1 MKHKIIREPK
11 GYKTITE
18 MFERSAKEYSNRV
31 MSKIKRGGVWRE
43 YTFGEVLGYVRKMA
57 EYLKE
62 KGIKK
67 GDFVALVSENRPEWG
82 WGYLAIQ
89 WAGGTVIPLDAR
101 LTDVE
106 RRFLMDFAGVKGVIC
121 SRDYLMEME
130 EAKKELK
137 FDFILSMEDLD
148 KIFEKYKGI
157 DRVELNEEDLAEI
170 LFTSGTTGS
179 PKGVMLTHKNIMS
192 DLEGLYQIID
202 VNENDV
208 FFSILPLHHVYECTG
223 GFLAPIYV
231 GASVAYASSLRPNVM
246 LEEMREIRPTVWL
259 TVPLILE
266 KIYQKILKTLNEQK
280 GVKKVLI
287 NLMKTFAKGRLSKR
301 IKASLG
307 LDRVRYV
314 ISGGAALPEWVSKG
328 LEDLGFPILQGY
340 GLSETSPILT
350 LNPPHSPR
358 NKSVGLPIPGVEI
371 RLFEVNER
379 GEGEIAAK
387 GPMVMKGY
395 YKNEKATKEVFYD
408 GWFLTGDIGYFD
420 EDGYLYITGRKKAV
434 IVTKG
439 GKNIYPEEI
448 ENKLTESP
456 YIEEVLVFGAINPET
471 GEEEVQ
477 ALVYPNLDEVRSVA
491 HKMGRVPDDDFIYEL
506 ISKEIERL
514 SKDLAPYKRIKRFA
528 LRYEEFPKTT
538 TRKIKRHLFEGV
550 FIKVGEKVKTDL

>member
-1 MKHKIIREPK
+1 
-11 GYKTITE
+11 
-18 MFERSAKEYSNRV
+18 
-31 MSKIKRGGVWRE
+31 
-43 YTFGEVLGYVRKMA
+43 
-57 EYLKE
+57 
-62 KGIKK
+62 
-67 GDFVALVSENRPEWG
+67 
-82 WGYLAIQ
+82 
-89 WAGGTVIPLDAR
+89 
-101 LTDVE
+101 
-106 RRFLMDFAGVKGVIC
+106 
-121 SRDYLMEME
+121 
-130 EAKKELK
+130 
-137 FDFILSMEDLD
+137 
-148 KIFEKYKGI
+148 
-157 DRVELNEEDLAEI
+157 
-170 LFTSGTTGS
+170 
-179 PKGVMLTHKNIMS
+179 
-192 DLEGLYQIID
+192 
-202 VNENDV
+202 
-208 FFSILPLHHVYECTG
+208 
-223 GFLAPIYV
+223 
-231 GASVAYASSLRPNVM
+231 M

-259 TVPLILE
+259 TVPLVLE

-314 ISGGAALPEWVSKG
+314 VSGGAALPEWVSKG

-456 YIEEVLVFGAINPET
+456 YIEEVLIFGAINSET

-477 ALVYPNLDEVRSVA
+477 ALVYPNLDEVRSIA
-491 HKMGRVPDDDFIYEL
+491 HKMGKVPDDDFIYEL

-514 SKDLAPYKRIKRFA
+514 SKDMAPYKRIKRFA

>member
-1 MKHKIIREPK
+1 
-11 GYKTITE
+11 
-18 MFERSAKEYSNRV
+18 MFERSAKEYSSRV

-43 YTFGEVLGYVRKMA
+43 YTFVEVLGYVRKMA

-130 EAKKELK
+130 EAKKDLK
-137 FDFILSMEDLD
+137 FDFILSMEDLAR
-148 KIFEKYKGI
+148 IFEKYEGI

-202 VNENDV
+202 VDENDV

-259 TVPLILE
+259 TVPLVLE

-287 NLMKTFAKGRLSKR
+287 NLMKTFAKERLSKR
-301 IKASLG
+301 IKESLG

-314 ISGGAALPEWVSKG
+314 VSGGAALPEWVSKG

-477 ALVYPNLDEVRSVA
+477 ALVYPNLDEVRELA
-491 HKMGRVPDDDFIYEL
+491 HKMGKVPDDDFIYEL

>member
-1 MKHKIIREPK
+1 MKHRIIREPK

-18 MFERSAKEYSNRV
+18 MFERSAKDYSNRV

-62 KGIKK
+62 NGIKK

-148 KIFEKYKGI
+148 KIFEKYEGI

-202 VNENDV
+202 VDENDV

-246 LEEMREIRPTVWL
+246 LEEMREIKPTVWL
-259 TVPLILE
+259 TVPLVLE
-266 KIYQKILKTLNEQK
+266 KIYRKILKTLNEQK

-287 NLMKTFAKGRLSKR
+287 NLMKTFAKERLSKR

-314 ISGGAALPEWVSKG
+314 VSGGAALPEWVSKG

-477 ALVYPNLDEVRSVA
+477 ALVYPNLDEVRELA
-491 HKMGRVPDDDFIYEL
+491 HKMGKVPDDDFIYEL

>member
-1 MKHKIIREPK
+1 MKHRIIREPK

-43 YTFGEVLGYVRKMA
+43 YTFGEVLGYVRKIA

-62 KGIKK
+62 NGIKK

-148 KIFEKYKGI
+148 KIFEKYEGI
-157 DRVELNEEDLAEI
+157 DRVEVDSEDLAEI

-202 VNENDV
+202 VDENDV

-259 TVPLILE
+259 TVPLVLE

-287 NLMKTFAKGRLSKR
+287 NLMRTFAKERLSKR

-314 ISGGAALPEWVSKG
+314 VSGGAALPEWVSKG

-477 ALVYPNLDEVRSVA
+477 ALVYPNLDEVRSIA
-491 HKMGRVPDDDFIYEL
+491 HKMGKVPDDDFIYEL

>member
-1 MKHKIIREPK
+1 
-11 GYKTITE
+11 

-62 KGIKK
+62 KGIKR
-67 GDFVALVSENRPEWG
+67 GDFVALVSENRPDWG

-148 KIFEKYKGI
+148 KIFEKYEGI

-179 PKGVMLTHKNIMS
+179 PKGVMLTHKNILS

-208 FFSILPLHHVYECTG
+208 FFAILPLHHVYECTG

-259 TVPLILE
+259 TVPLVLE

-287 NLMKTFAKGRLSKR
+287 NLMETFAKERLSKR

-456 YIEEVLVFGAINPET
+456 YIEEVLVFGAINSET

-477 ALVYPNLDEVRSVA
+477 ALVYPNLDEVRSIA
-491 HKMGRVPDDDFIYEL
+491 HKMGKVPDDDFIYEL

>member
-1 MKHKIIREPK
+1 MKHRIIREPK

-18 MFERSAKEYSNRV
+18 MFERSAKEYPNRV

-43 YTFGEVLGYVRKMA
+43 YTFGEVLGYVRKIA

-148 KIFEKYKGI
+148 KIFEKYEGI

-202 VNENDV
+202 VDENDV

-259 TVPLILE
+259 TVPLVLE
-266 KIYQKILKTLNEQK
+266 KIYRKILKTLNEQK

-287 NLMKTFAKGRLSKR
+287 NLMKTFAKERLSKR

-314 ISGGAALPEWVSKG
+314 VSGGAALPEWVSKG

-477 ALVYPNLDEVRSVA
+477 ALVYPNLDEVRELA
-491 HKMGRVPDDDFIYEL
+491 HKMGKVPDDDFIYEL

>member
-1 MKHKIIREPK
+1 MKHRIIRQPK

-18 MFERSAKEYSNRV
+18 TFERSAKEHSNRV
-31 MSKIKRGGVWRE
+31 MSKIKRRGVWRE

-148 KIFEKYKGI
+148 KVFEKYKGI
-157 DRVELNEEDLAEI
+157 DRVELDSEDLAEI

-179 PKGVMLTHKNIMS
+179 PKGVMLTHKNIVS

-223 GFLAPIYV
+223 GFLAPIYT

-287 NLMKTFAKGRLSKR
+287 NLMKTFAKGRLSRR

-358 NKSVGLPIPGVEI
+358 NKSVGLPIPWVEI

-420 EDGYLYITGRKKAV
+420 KDGYLYITGRKKAV

-477 ALVYPNLDEVRSVA
+477 ALVYPNLDEVRSIA
-491 HKMGRVPDDDFIYEL
+491 HKMGKVPDDDFIYEL